1 MLSLRTVKKKRHF
14 FASLSRISNEENSDD
29 KKNLASQVKMTQ
41 AIRATLEPNVDLA
54 RLNPNRGTWERIEG
68 KNCLNQTE
76 VVLSTK
82 IIYYLS

>member
-68 KNCLNQTE
+68 KKE
-76 VVLSTK
+76 VVLSTE